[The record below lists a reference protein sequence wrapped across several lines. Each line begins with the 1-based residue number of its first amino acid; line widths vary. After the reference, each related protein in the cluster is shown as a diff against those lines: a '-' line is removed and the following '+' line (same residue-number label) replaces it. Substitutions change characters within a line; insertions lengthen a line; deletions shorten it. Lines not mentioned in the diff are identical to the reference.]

1 MFALFAFG
9 LLFGFVGMLIAVP
22 LAAAL
27 GVLVRFALSRY
38 LESPLYLG
46 SGADNEK
53 GKPAGGK
60 SNAISIW
67 LPFFLVG

>member
-27 GVLVRFALSRY
+27 GVLARFALSRY
-38 LESPLYLG
+38 LKSALYLG
-46 SGADNEK
+46 TDVGANTAK
-53 GKPAGGK
+53 KTSKSAGGK
-60 SNAISIW
+60 S
-67 LPFFLVG
+67 